1 VLDGVYRFLSQI
13 VQALHLVRLQIRSN
27 CRLPRR
33 VAPPAGC
40 AGSSYGFVMSQEL
53 VAYFFEREDAEEVAR
68 RLAADDLTVR
78 REKFHGEDDD
88 EDHPW
93 TVVLPPDV
101 DQSLAEEL
109 VTQYDGWLAGHES
122 GSTEAEGAPLPD
134 APRRFKNPPKSV

>member
-1 VLDGVYRFLSQI
+1 
-13 VQALHLVRLQIRSN
+13 
-27 CRLPRR
+27 
-33 VAPPAGC
+33 
-40 AGSSYGFVMSQEL
+40 MSREL

-78 REKFHGEDDD
+78 QEKFHGEDDD

-101 DQSLAEEL
+101 DRALAEDL
-109 VTQYDGWLAGHES
+109 VTQYDGWLAGHDF
-122 GSTEAEGAPLPD
+122 GSTEGEAAPLPNVLPLPE